1 MGGVIFLSIWDFN
14 SNLIPAPQNNFNP
27 FYEMEWSKKFLG
39 KILDFCLLFIKE
51 KSENNNRTKFE
62 R

>member
-1 MGGVIFLSIWDFN
+1 VKGTIYIG
-14 SNLIPAPQNNFNP
+14 

-51 KSENNNRTKFE
+51 KSENNNRSRFE
-62 R
+62 G